1 MKEDDKPQEESK
13 RLGDNRS
20 GFSDPT
26 PALPEGEGVRFEAN
40 ESVMAIEANSLPT
53 KENLSGVNKPVT
65 SSEADSLPTKENLSG
80 VNKPVTSNE
89 ADSLPT
95 KGNLSE
101 VNNSVTSNEADS
113 LPTKGNLS
121 EVNNSVTS
129 CEADSL
135 PTGEGWGG
143 VQKPGY
149 ITANPYTYPVIKDYR
164 KDLKDH
170 QTKAELVLWE
180 YLRNKKTGHKIRRQH
195 VIDDFITDFVCLSKK
210 VIIEIDGEIHKFQQA
225 KDNLRTI
232 RLNSL
237 GYEVIRF
244 TNNEVLNA
252 PGQVAQ
258 KIKNYLN
265 NQHDSDTTAHY

>member
-1 MKEDDKPQEESK
+1 MLSSNMKEDDKPQEESK

-65 SSEADSLPTKENLSG
+65 S
-80 VNKPVTSNE
+80 NE

-101 VNNSVTSNEADS
+101 VNNSVTSN
-113 LPTKGNLS
+113 
-121 EVNNSVTS
+121 
-129 CEADSL
+129 EADSL

-225 KDNLRTI
+225 KDNLRT
-232 RLNSL
+232 
-237 GYEVIRF
+237 
-244 TNNEVLNA
+244 
-252 PGQVAQ
+252 
-258 KIKNYLN
+258 
-265 NQHDSDTTAHY
+265 

>member
-1 MKEDDKPQEESK
+1 MLSSNMKEDDKPQEESK

-65 SSEADSLPTKENLSG
+65 SSEADSLPTK
-80 VNKPVTSNE
+80 
-89 ADSLPT
+89 
-95 KGNLSE
+95 GNLSE

-135 PTGEGWGG
+135 PTGEGWGP
-143 VQKPGY
+143 KTRIY
-149 ITANPYTYPVIKDYR
+149 YR
-164 KDLKDH
+164 KSL
-170 QTKAELVLWE
+170 
-180 YLRNKKTGHKIRRQH
+180 YLSCYK
-195 VIDDFITDFVCLSKK
+195 
-210 VIIEIDGEIHKFQQA
+210 
-225 KDNLRTI
+225 
-232 RLNSL
+232 RL
-237 GYEVIRF
+237 
-244 TNNEVLNA
+244 
-252 PGQVAQ
+252 
-258 KIKNYLN
+258 
-265 NQHDSDTTAHY
+265 